1 MALPKTPWLYRAVDN
16 AINKFSDRHYLNG
29 RKHFA
34 HKLGY
39 DGVNGDIQIGTML
52 NTSTYNPANPKAMSV
67 DQLAILLEELG
78 PDKKIILDAIA
89 KSCDGVFNFN
99 EYCNKTN
106 SESIK
111 DELLTIAGF
120 AGSLSSKFL
129 EYKLN
134 DGIIDEFEADD
145 LERIAYETR
154 KHLITFEE
162 MVKKHKKEQEE

>member
-1 MALPKTPWLYRAVDN
+1 MPLLKTPWFYKAIDK
-16 AINKFSDRHYLNG
+16 AINAFGSRHNITA
-29 RKHFA
+29 RQHFA
-34 HKLGY
+34 PMLGY
-39 DGVNGDIQIGTML
+39 SGNNGTIQVGTAL
-52 NTSTYNPANPKAMSV
+52 NYTTYNDAAPKPFSI

-99 EYCNKTN
+99 EDCNKTN
-106 SESIK
+106 SESLK

-154 KHLITFEE
+154 THLIAFED